1 MRIAYIELHPP
12 GGPPLD
18 WLRAVAGCAPNCVG
32 IPDGV
37 PETWG
42 EPVSI
47 ASQWEADGEAPE
59 MGTITVGYVGGVRVA
74 SGEGE

>member
-12 GGPPLD
+12 DGPPLD

-42 EPVSI
+42 GPVSL
-47 ASQWEADGEAPE
+47 ALQDEDGE
-59 MGTITVGYVGGVRVA
+59 YVAGVRMTA
-74 SGEGE
+74 TEGE